1 MPRPTSLP
9 EPWRSLALRV
19 GGVEALAE
27 ALHSNVSTVRRWA
40 HEERSPAGPARA
52 LIRALF
58 EAHGIDPP
66 DSLSNP

>member
-1 MPRPTSLP
+1 MPRPPTLP
-9 EPWRSLALRV
+9 EPWRSLALQV

-40 HEERSPAGPARA
+40 HEERSPNGPAQA

-58 EAHGIDPP
+58 AEHHLESPV
-66 DSLSNP
+66 

>member
-1 MPRPTSLP
+1 MPRPTTLP

-40 HEERSPAGPARA
+40 HEERSPNGPARA
-52 LIRALF
+52 LIRATF
-58 EAHGIDPP
+58 EAHGLESPV
-66 DSLSNP
+66 

>member
-27 ALHSNVSTVRRWA
+27 ALRSNPSTVRRWA
-40 HEERSPAGPARA
+40 HRERAPNGPALA

-58 EAHGIDPP
+58 AAHHLESPV
-66 DSLSNP
+66 

>member
-1 MPRPTSLP
+1 MGRPPTLP

-40 HEERSPAGPARA
+40 HEERSPNGPAQA
-52 LIRALF
+52 LIRATF
-58 EAHGIDPP
+58 EAHGLESPV
-66 DSLSNP
+66 